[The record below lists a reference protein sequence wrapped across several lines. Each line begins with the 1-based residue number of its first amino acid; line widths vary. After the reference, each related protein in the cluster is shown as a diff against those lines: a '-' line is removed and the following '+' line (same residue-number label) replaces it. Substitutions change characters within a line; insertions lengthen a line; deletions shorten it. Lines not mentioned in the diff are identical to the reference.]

1 MLKTL
6 LRRMGFFLVVATGF
20 MITML
25 AVFTAFYHYAEGL
38 SWLDAFY
45 FTVITTRTIGFGD
58 ISPTT
63 TVGKIGTILNALL
76 PATVFLGASL
86 ILLETLM
93 RQLEEFWRDHQ
104 MQQNTGHDIIVSDV
118 ERLESIL
125 KEYAATKEKFV
136 VIAREKFEDLPGAL
150 QSLLDHSNFLEGDA
164 TRDEVLGRA
173 GVKKADTILIATGDD
188 SFNLYVLV
196 SARSLNASLNKI
208 VMINH
213 AENASKFVAAGADSV
228 LPAATIVGQ
237 MLSHASLHP
246 CSFRFLLSL
255 HTHTQDPFLEDV
267 RPADADVGKGV
278 KDVCGGAVAVYREGA
293 FVFDVAAEKIR
304 KGDVIINVKFKY
316 T

>member
-93 RQLEEFWRDHQ
+93 RQL
-104 MQQNTGHDIIVSDV
+104 DV